1 MSKIKV
7 AIIGTGNIG
16 ADLCQRILK
25 DPRFEVTA
33 LVGRRAD
40 SPGLQLFKGKVPNII
55 STGIKGLLPHIEDFD
70 GFFDATSAF
79 DHKEHWELLEREGKW
94 AIDLTPSKIGLPFVP
109 ELSKSVDSMRPIS
122 AISANYS
129 MVTCGGQSSAP
140 LVYAMARYSTDIQEI
155 EVSSSIAALSAG
167 PATRRNIDQYI
178 GSTENLSSVIS
189 GVKKTKA
196 ILVLNP
202 AEPPVM
208 MRTTVQMRVHGTEL
222 PEIQRELE
230 SIVKRIREYVPGYD
244 LVVSPHFSSSNV
256 ISATVKVTG
265 AGYYLPAYA
274 GNLDIINAAA
284 VQTAIIHSAQD
295 RKSVV

>member
-1 MSKIKV
+1 MLFVEYQLSKIKV

-25 DPRFEVTA
+25 DSRFEVTA

-55 STGIKGLLPHIEDFD
+55 STGVQGLMPHVQEFD

-122 AISANYS
+122 NIAANYS

-140 LVYAMARYSTDIQEI
+140 LVYAMAKYSTGIQEI

-167 PATRRNIDQYI
+167 PATRRSID
-178 GSTENLSSVIS
+178 
-189 GVKKTKA
+189 
-196 ILVLNP
+196 
-202 AEPPVM
+202 
-208 MRTTVQMRVHGTEL
+208 
-222 PEIQRELE
+222 
-230 SIVKRIREYVPGYD
+230 
-244 LVVSPHFSSSNV
+244 
-256 ISATVKVTG
+256 
-265 AGYYLPAYA
+265 
-274 GNLDIINAAA
+274 
-284 VQTAIIHSAQD
+284 
-295 RKSVV
+295 